1 MSKLTY
7 KASYYALYAMFA
19 IILIVMGIFFFGG
32 DATGDAVIP
41 GVDPEMWQPA
51 QTDALLYLMY
61 ALFGIAIAATVIAA
75 WAMGSGT
82 PMNIPGYEG
91 TDNVYFWLKLTD
103 MFLYSIYILLFV
115 TVVAII
121 VSGIKKKLS

>member
-1 MSKLTY
+1 
-7 KASYYALYAMFA
+7 
-19 IILIVMGIFFFGG
+19 
-32 DATGDAVIP
+32 
-41 GVDPEMWQPA
+41 
-51 QTDALLYLMY
+51 
-61 ALFGIAIAATVIAA
+61 
-75 WAMGSGT
+75 MGSGT